1 MPLVIKTLYGRYL
14 RTNYNSPCVPES
26 ELPALFGLDACQR
39 NRVLIDTFNKV
50 MYLVGPGDFNLID
63 SLPPGSDAIQLET
76 APSGHLV
83 VPCGYYSEY
92 DAENARGGLEIERT
106 IALQATTGPRN
117 PNKNPESPDHTSE
130 LF

>member
-1 MPLVIKTLYGRYL
+1 
-14 RTNYNSPCVPES
+14 
-26 ELPALFGLDACQR
+26 
-39 NRVLIDTFNKV
+39 

-130 LF
+130 LFGSWSEEFPTSPAPSTDSNRVPEDTMHNLSREREFREGQAASSSMEQ